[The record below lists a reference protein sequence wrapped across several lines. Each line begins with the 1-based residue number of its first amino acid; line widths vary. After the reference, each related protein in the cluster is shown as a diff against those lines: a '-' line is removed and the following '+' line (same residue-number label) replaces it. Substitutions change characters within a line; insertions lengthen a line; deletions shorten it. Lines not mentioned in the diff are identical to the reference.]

1 MKKSPLQT
9 AAASVDDDSFYHSVG
24 GINDLK
30 ALNACA
36 EEYGAVFRSNA
47 SLWGQ
52 DFSNLTPNVSGRPG
66 LTRHHYDQF
75 RQSEKVPTKHK
86 DIMKFAQLTYEK
98 VGLIRNIIDLMG
110 DFACQGI
117 RISCVNKRDER
128 FYRNWFLKVNG
139 VERSERFSNNLYRT
153 GNIIIKRQTAKVDLK
168 QRAKFFKANGKP
180 DVKPEKETINKAEIP
195 WSYTFFNPAAVDIVA
210 EGLAPFAGKKQ
221 YCLQLPPNF
230 KAKLNT
236 LMFKKEEAEVFASL
250 PADIKEAIKNNGVYI
265 LPPDKTVVFHY
276 KKDDWQ
282 AWAHPMTY
290 SIFDDIIL
298 LEKHKLADSTALD
311 GAISNIRLWKLGHI
325 GTDQNNRIL
334 PGKGAAAKLRQIIE
348 SHVGG
353 GTIDIVWSADIELVE
368 SKTEV
373 YKFLGE
379 EKYKPTMLAIYG
391 GLGIPSTLVGTGEGG
406 TTNNFISLKTLIQRL
421 EYGRSVLLEFWTKE
435 LEIVQKAMGLEP
447 AIIEFDY
454 MDLGDPSTQNNLL
467 IALSDRGLMSDEL
480 LQHKFKHN
488 PTLEDARIKREN
500 EERTANT
507 RAPKAGPF
515 YEGEPLVKM
524 KHTALQK
531 GYVKPQDV
539 GVNLKEVAE
548 NVRDK
553 TKPKPLSPA
562 KKGVSGQGRPK
573 GAKDS
578 TKRKTKRFAPKTKA
592 SLELWASTAQEKIAE
607 ILNPVILESFAK
619 KNMRSLTDK
628 EGQIAEKIKFGVLF
642 SMEPFTDL
650 SKDNIGTAFIESETL
665 PEDIYTAYSTLYAET
680 QADMGRNLTSDE
692 VRRIQTYLFR
702 EIYDESDD

>member
-1 MKKSPLQT
+1 VKKSPIQT
-9 AAASVDDDSFYHSVG
+9 VTNIESSDFYHSIG
-24 GINDLK
+24 GVTDISV
-30 ALNACA
+30 LNSAA
-36 EEYGAVFRSNA
+36 EEYGAVFTGNA

-52 DFSNLTPNVSGRPG
+52 DFSNLTTNLSGRPG
-66 LTRHHYDQF
+66 LTRGGYEQF
-75 RQSEKVPTKHK
+75 RPHERVPMKHK
-86 DIMKFAQLTYEK
+86 DIVKFAQQAYEK
-98 VGLIRNIIDLMG
+98 VGLIRNIVDLMG

-117 RISCVNKRDER
+117 RVSCANKRDER
-128 FYRNWFLKVNG
+128 FYRNWFKKVG
-139 VERSERFSNNLYRT
+139 GPERSERFTNNLYRT
-153 GNIIIKRQTAKVDLK
+153 GNIIIRRQTARLDLK
-168 QRAKFFKANGKP
+168 QRSGFFKANGKP
-180 DVKPEKETINKAEIP
+180 DIKLEKDSITKAEIP
-195 WSYTFFNPAAVDIVA
+195 IKYTFLNPCVVDLIG
-210 EGLAPFAGKKQ
+210 EQLACFTDKKQ
-221 YCLQLPPNF
+221 YCITLPANFRNKINNAGIKLEEKKLLENLPPEI
-230 KAKLNT
+230 LN
-236 LMFKKEEAEVFASL
+236 
-250 PADIKEAIKNNGVYI
+250 AIKTGGTYL
-265 LPPDKTVVFHY
+265 LPEDKTLVFHY

-282 AWAHPMTY
+282 PWAFPMTY

-325 GTDQNNRIL
+325 GTDEKNRIL
-334 PGKGAAAKLRQIIE
+334 PGKGASRKLREILE
-348 SHVGG
+348 SHTAG
-353 GTIDIVWSADIELVE
+353 GTIDLVWDAAIELVE

-373 YKFLGE
+373 YKFLGKD
-379 EKYKPTMLAIYG
+379 KYEPTLASIYG
-391 GLGIPSTLVGTGEGG
+391 GIGIPSTLVGTGEGG

-421 EYGRSVLLEFWTKE
+421 EYGREILLQFWTKE

-447 AIIEFDY
+447 AIVEFDY

-515 YEGEPLVKM
+515 YEAEPLVKM

-573 GAKDS
+573 NSKDS
-578 TKRKTKRFAPKTKA
+578 VKRKAKKFTPRTKA
-592 SLELWASTAQEKIAE
+592 SIELWASTAQDKIAE
-607 ILNPVILESFAK
+607 ILNPMILQSFGK
-619 KNMRSLTDK
+619 KNMRSLTD
-628 EGQIAEKIKFGVLF
+628 EESQVAEKIKFGVLF
-642 SMEPFTDL
+642 NVGPFQTLDKAYIGQAFLEAENTPQELYDEYNRLHSEAKSDL
-650 SKDNIGTAFIESETL
+650 
-665 PEDIYTAYSTLYAET
+665 
-680 QADMGRNLTSDE
+680 GRNLTFDE
-692 VRRIQTYLFR
+692 IRRIQTYLYG
-702 EIYDESDD
+702 EIYNSDED

>member
-1 MKKSPLQT
+1 MRKSPVQELTQHPGEE
-9 AAASVDDDSFYHSVG
+9 SFYHSVG
-24 GINDLK
+24 GISDITE
-30 ALNACA
+30 LNAA
-36 EEYGAVFRSNA
+36 SEEYGAVYRSNA

-52 DFSNLTPNVSGRPG
+52 DFSNLTTNVSGRPG
-66 LTRHHYDQF
+66 MTRHHYEQF
-75 RQSEKVPTKHK
+75 RGAERVPTKHK
-86 DIMKFAQLTYEK
+86 DIMKFAQQAYEK
-98 VGLIRNIIDLMG
+98 VGLIRNIVDLMG

-117 RISCVNKRDER
+117 RVSCTNKRDER
-128 FYRNWFLKVNG
+128 FYRNWFVKVNG
-139 VERSERFSNNLYRT
+139 PERSERFLNNLYRT
-153 GNIIIKRQTAKVDLK
+153 GNLIIRRQTAKVDLK
-168 QRAKFFKANGKP
+168 QRSKFFKANGKP
-180 DVKPEKETINKAEIP
+180 DIKPEKETINKAEIP
-195 WSYTFFNPAAVDIVA
+195 WTYTFLNPAVVDMVA
-210 EGLAPFAGKKQ
+210 ETLACFAGKKQ
-221 YCLQLPPNF
+221 YCLQLPANF
-230 KAKLNT
+230 KAKVNT
-236 LMFKKEEAEVFASL
+236 LTFKKEEAEIYASL
-250 PADIKEAIKNNGVYI
+250 PADIKEAIKNGGTYL
-265 LPPDKTVVFHY
+265 LPPDKTLVFHY

-282 AWAHPMTY
+282 AWAQPMTY

-325 GTDQNNRIL
+325 GTSQENRIL

-379 EKYKPTMLAIYG
+379 EKYKPTLAAIYG
-391 GLGIPSTLVGTGEGG
+391 GIGIPSTLVGTGEGG

-421 EYGRSVLLEFWTKE
+421 EYGRGILLEFWTKE

-447 AIIEFDY
+447 AIVEFDY

-500 EERTANT
+500 EERESNV

-515 YEGEPLVKM
+515 FEGEMDKKY

-531 GYVKPQDV
+531 GYLKPQDV

-553 TKPKPLSPA
+553 TKPKPLTPA

-607 ILNPVILESFAK
+607 VLNPILLESFAK

-642 SMEPFTDL
+642 SMEPFAELT
-650 SKDNIGTAFIESETL
+650 KENIGTAFMEAETL
-665 PEDIYTAYSTLYAET
+665 PEDIYTAYNTLYVET
-680 QADMGRNLTSDE
+680 QTDMGRNLTSDE